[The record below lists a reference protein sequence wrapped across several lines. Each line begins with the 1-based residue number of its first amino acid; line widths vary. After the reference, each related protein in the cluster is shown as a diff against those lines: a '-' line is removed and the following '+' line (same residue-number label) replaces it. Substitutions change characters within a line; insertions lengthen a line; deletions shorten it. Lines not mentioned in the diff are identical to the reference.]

1 MITIAEGQKTLARFA
16 FGLPV
21 LQRHFHRHFHRYGTG
36 VREKNAFQRLRRH
49 RHQFAAQLNGWRMS
63 DTTKHHMRHGINL
76 RLHRRIKLR
85 VIVAVDR
92 RPPGRHTVNQA
103 SAVRQNQLATFGA
116 RHRIN
121 R

>member
-21 LQRHFHRHFHRYGTG
+21 LQRHFHRHFHRYGAG
-36 VREKNAFQRLRRH
+36 VREKNALQRLRRH

-63 DTTKHHMRHGINL
+63 DTAKHHMRHGINL

-92 RPPGRHTVNQA
+92 RPPVTTYRQPGRLPSDKISSQP
-103 SAVRQNQLATFGA
+103 SALATG
-116 RHRIN
+116 
-121 R
+121 